1 MEKEIRKGEVRERV
15 KKRERMGNRN
25 IYQVMLATKSKVK
38 RIPQRNSSKCKRQL
52 KIEKSF
58 TENGITS
65 YVKHE
70 VELGLNG
77 DLQIKIWAH

>member
-1 MEKEIRKGEVRERV
+1 M

-38 RIPQRNSSKCKRQL
+38 RIPQRNSSKCKIN